1 MSLLYLV
8 FQLSQQAKKSQY
20 YHAYSILRDPT
31 QPWSLQSSHYHD
43 GDQVSSEDEA
53 ERNEQLALHPTVSRH
68 TASTTVVNKPRGE
81 LTIVVL
87 EEVAVLA
94 TLGVHLAV
102 FFTRA
107 YGHKGRTAAIAG
119 IVVWTYVATLASLR
133 LLSSS
138 SSKWSLPRIW
148 YHTAFIYGF
157 QWILTILVFRSAIIH
172 PRSSLQ
178 QQLSTADF
186 VLNSVLLIM
195 ALSSRKGNET
205 VELEYEGDIK
215 PSREPVAS
223 VFSLATWSWVD
234 AIVWTGYRK
243 TYELSDVWNLTPKD
257 KAANVIAQYRQVQ
270 KTSSL
275 AFHLLKHFKRGLLIQ
290 AGWAALSGVVAFAP
304 TLLLK
309 AILEYVE
316 APELT
321 PKNAA
326 WFYVILLF
334 VSGCLS
340 ALADGHALWI
350 GRKICIRLRAIVI
363 GEIYAKALKRRA
375 AAGADRVLGEEG
387 KSNKKPDDEPE
398 PSKLKRMMTFGRKKK
413 KTTQAEE
420 AQQENDRSSAD
431 SQVTT
436 GAIINLMAV
445 DAFKVSEICAY
456 LHFLW
461 ANTPV
466 MIIGAVTLLYTIL
479 GYSSIAGIGMMVF
492 LLPINLY
499 VSKQFSS
506 IQKLI
511 LAATDA
517 RIHTT
522 NEVLTNIRII
532 KFFAWEQRFIGQVNE
547 KRYTE

>member
-1 MSLLYLV
+1 MPSYLQTILPLTICAISLLYLA
-8 FQLSQQAKKSQY
+8 FQIYQEAASSRNRN
-20 YHAYSILRDPT
+20 AYSLIEDPSQSRSAQNPRDNEDDT
-31 QPWSLQSSHYHD
+31 DSSD
-43 GDQVSSEDEA
+43 DELDIN
-53 ERNEQLALHPTVSRH
+53 ERLALHPTVSRQ
-68 TASTTVVNKPRGE
+68 TVSIMAVDKPRGE
-81 LTIVVL
+81 TTIVVL
-87 EEVAVLA
+87 EAMAVLGA
-94 TLGVHLAV
+94 LGVHIAM
-102 FFTRA
+102 FFTEALGR
-107 YGHKGRTAAIAG
+107 KGEIAAISG
-119 IVVWTYVATLASLR
+119 IAVWAYVTILASFR
-133 LLSSS
+133 LLFVSTSRLS
-138 SSKWSLPRIW
+138 FPRLW

-157 QWILTILVFRSAIIH
+157 QWILTLLVFRSAIIH
-172 PRSSLQ
+172 PRSSVHQRLAI
-178 QQLSTADF
+178 ADL
-186 VLNSVLLIM
+186 VLNTLLLTI
-195 ALSSRKGNET
+195 ALSSRKGNQA

-215 PSREPVAS
+215 PSQEPIAS

-234 AIVWTGYRK
+234 SIVWTGYRK
-243 TYELSDVWNLTPKD
+243 TYELSDVWNLAPKD
-257 KAANVIAQYRQVQ
+257 KASVVISQYRQVK

-290 AGWAALSGVVAFAP
+290 AGWAALSGCIAFAP
-304 TLLLK
+304 TMLLK

-334 VSGCLS
+334 VSGCMS

-375 AAGADRVLGEEG
+375 AAGADKVLGKEE
-387 KSNKKPDDEPE
+387 KDKNKAGSEEDGRWKQM
-398 PSKLKRMMTFGRKKK
+398 LTWGRKKK
-413 KTTQAEE
+413 KTSEINKKEDEE
-420 AQQENDRSSAD
+420 SQSD

-466 MIIGAVTLLYTIL
+466 MIIGAVALLYTIL

-492 LLPINLY
+492 LLPVNLY
-499 VSKQFSS
+499 VSKQFTS

-517 RIHTT
+517 RINTT
-522 NEVLTNIRII
+522 NEVSFELCSVDQ
-532 KFFAWEQRFIGQVNE
+532 KAQ
-547 KRYTE
+547 